1 MERKNAIY
9 RIKNERG
16 EYNEIMLKT
25 TAEQVF
31 FEDGI
36 NLQEKL
42 DNGDLGGSG
51 GEQSVRK
58 IDWNKD
64 MINNPMIKKGT
75 GENSY
80 VCGEGTVAAGIASSS
95 VGANTVANVNYSHAQ
110 GYYGKA
116 LGIASHVEGYRLTE
130 NRQIAYG
137 RGSHVEGIDCV
148 AGASFYSLE
157 TLTAAHAE
165 GFGTTAG
172 ANFAHSEGYN
182 TSAIGEGSHAEG
194 YRLNKDRQIAY
205 GRGSHVEGIDC
216 IAGGS
221 QYSAESYVGAHAEGH
236 STIAQGYYSH
246 AEGYCTRANGKSSH
260 ASGSYTIAEGDSQ
273 TVIGTCNN
281 TSHND
286 LFIIGN
292 GSSEYNRSNAFR
304 VTKEGFTYAKG
315 AYSSTGA
322 DYAEMFEWADSN
334 HNQEDRIGFFVT
346 FEKGTQKIRKANSL
360 DTYILGVVSVNTAV
374 LGDNFDEEWKDK
386 YIRDKWGRIVYEDV
400 IIPAETITIN
410 NPNGLKEE
418 VIIQPERIQKQPVLN
433 PDYQQNE
440 NYIPRE
446 KRPEWSPIGL
456 LGKLLVYDDGT
467 CEVGEYCK
475 PNNDGIATKSEDGY
489 YVMERIDRNII
500 KIMFK

>member
-1 MERKNAIY
+1 MERKNATY

-16 EYNEIMLKT
+16 EYCEIMLKT

-51 GEQSVRK
+51 GEQSGRK

-116 LGIASHVEGYRLTE
+116 LGIAAHVEGYRLTE

-137 RGSHVEGIDCV
+137 
-148 AGASFYSLE
+148 
-157 TLTAAHAE
+157 T
-165 GFGTTAG
+165 
-172 ANFAHSEGYN
+172 
-182 TSAIGEGSHAEG
+182 
-194 YRLNKDRQIAY
+194 
-205 GRGSHVEGIDC
+205 GSHVEGIDC

-246 AEGYCTRANGKSSH
+246 AEGYCTQANGKSSH

-273 TVIGTCNN
+273 TVIGTCNK
-281 TSHND
+281 TSRND

-292 GSSEYNRSNAFR
+292 GSSKYNRSNAFR
-304 VTKEGFTYAKG
+304 VTKKGSTYAKG
-315 AYSSTGA
+315 SYSSTGA
-322 DYAEMFEWADSN
+322 DYAEMFEWSDSN
-334 HNQEDRIGFFVT
+334 PKNEERIGFFVT

-446 KRPEWSPIGL
+446 ERPEWSPIGL